1 MCKGKIP
8 CNLKYNLK
16 FMSFETLE
24 EVEDTILSSVGAM
37 LGLAR
42 FEVKKACP
50 NLGDMIENHLFNLA
64 KDVMTKVAT
73 NLKE

>member
-1 MCKGKIP
+1 MQ
-8 CNLKYNLK
+8 LEYNLK

-24 EVEDTILSSVGAM
+24 EVEDTILST

-50 NLGDMIENHLFNLA
+50 GIVQMIENHLFNLA
-64 KDVMTKVAT
+64 KDVMAKVEI

>member
-1 MCKGKIP
+1 MQLEDT
-8 CNLKYNLK
+8 LKHNLK
-16 FMSFETLE
+16 FLSFETLE
-24 EVEDTILSSVGAM
+24 EVEQTILSSVGAT

-50 NLGDMIENHLFNLA
+50 GIKEMIENHLFNLA
-64 KDVMTKVAT
+64 KDVMAKVEI